1 MDGADPDAVVGGALF
16 LNDEVGLVADIV
28 LNFVAFAVGEQ
39 TEQAFATE
47 ISAGPNREFAVA
59 VFADLVGVDGF
70 GVDGEIFGDFEAEPG
85 GV

>member
-1 MDGADPDAVVGGALF
+1 MGGAFF
-16 LNDEVGLVADIV
+16 LNDEVGFVADIV

-39 TEQAFATE
+39 AEQAFAAE
-47 ISAGPNREFAVA
+47 IGAGPNCEFAVA
-59 VFADLVGVDGF
+59 VFTDLVGVDGF